1 MLQHSFVLD
10 ALDSTAEDTFRH
22 FEVLIDEHRELEQR
36 GHQGIV
42 ISGGSGHQREGS
54 QIKQSRLR
62 QLVPTIGNFHTP
74 LPLCEAFKMYNE
86 KHRLVRS
93 SSTAT
98 IHDLSKNHNL
108 TFLSTFFGRRNVN
121 TFRYPS
127 VSVKSP
133 EAHRSNFS

>member
-1 MLQHSFVLD
+1 MKSMLQHSFVLD

-22 FEVLIDEHRELEQR
+22 FEILIEEHRELEQR

-42 ISGGSGHQREGS
+42 IAGDSGHQRGGS

-86 KHRLVRS
+86 KHRLVGEAQCR
-93 SSTAT
+93 
-98 IHDLSKNHNL
+98 
-108 TFLSTFFGRRNVN
+108 FLQ
-121 TFRYPS
+121 
-127 VSVKSP
+127 
-133 EAHRSNFS
+133 

>member
-22 FEVLIDEHRELEQR
+22 FEILIEEHRELEQR

-42 ISGGSGHQREGS
+42 ISGSGHQRDGS

-86 KHRLVRS
+86 KHRLVRYCPC
-93 SSTAT
+93 
-98 IHDLSKNHNL
+98 
-108 TFLSTFFGRRNVN
+108 RRLQN
-121 TFRYPS
+121 R
-127 VSVKSP
+127 
-133 EAHRSNFS
+133 